1 MTHLFNSRRRC
12 VPSLGSQ
19 ARLGQ
24 EHTGDLQ
31 KECCTNPVGREP
43 LIAPVPRDTW
53 SYREKQS
60 PSIPPSGRL
69 NSDRHRDR
77 DGAGAALCGEG
88 P

>member
-31 KECCTNPVGREP
+31 KECCTNRRRRLRADRWWHGPGKVLGSWRFWGARKP
-43 LIAPVPRDTW
+43 AQPSRRPW
-53 SYREKQS
+53 SRPALK
-60 PSIPPSGRL
+60 RL
-69 NSDRHRDR
+69 
-77 DGAGAALCGEG
+77 
-88 P
+88 